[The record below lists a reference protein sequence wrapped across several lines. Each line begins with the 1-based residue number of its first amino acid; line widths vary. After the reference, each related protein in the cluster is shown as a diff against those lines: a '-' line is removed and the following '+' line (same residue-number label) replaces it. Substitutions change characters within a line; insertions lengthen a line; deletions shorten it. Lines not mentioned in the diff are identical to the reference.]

1 MVRAAKERNICL
13 NIGIGEQNYKGEV
26 KYIMMFSTGNQRPV
40 KTETNKRTGTDDF
53 TLVDG
58 NVQVRS

>member
-1 MVRAAKERNICL
+1 
-13 NIGIGEQNYKGEV
+13 
-26 KYIMMFSTGNQRPV
+26 MMFSTGNQRPV

-58 NVQVRS
+58 NVQVRLKFIKLINHLIN